1 MFITALI
8 IGEFQLINFILKSA
22 TFQRNV
28 DEVMK
33 NLKGTQESI
42 EEGMTKIVVMMMDD
56 GDEGHEDVEVN
67 YYDDNI

>member
-1 MFITALI
+1 M
-8 IGEFQLINFILKSA
+8 NFILKSA

-56 GDEGHEDVEVN
+56 GVEGHEDVEVD
-67 YYDDNI
+67 YDVIV

>member
-1 MFITALI
+1 M
-8 IGEFQLINFILKSA
+8 NFILKSA

-33 NLKGTQESI
+33 YLKGTQEST
-42 EEGMTKIVVMMMDD
+42 EEGMTKIVTMMMMDD
-56 GDEGHEDVEVN
+56 DDDDCDEDHEDVEVN